1 MKNKKGFT
9 LIELI
14 VVIAILGILALFL
27 VPSFI
32 GYADDAQKATCDAN
46 RHLIERSYKFYKVK
60 NEDVVLSDYIDGDG
74 SEYQGSQCPSNGTYS
89 YDDENEKVLCS
100 IHGGEN
106 DEISDSDTPSD
117 EPEETKATIP
127 GTDLEID
134 YSKVISTTK
143 NANIN
148 KNYPAGTIFE
158 FKDEKNGTTEYY
170 IWKNFGTVYDFN
182 NSNWGLI
189 KITDEKATVVN
200 GTSQSAL
207 NNALGN
213 NRSKGVKVKYNDKY
227 YISIENIDKNY
238 PQLPGTGSH
247 WLEIK

>member
-46 RHLIERSYKFYKVK
+46 RHLIERSYKFYKVR
-60 NEDVVLSDYIDGDG
+60 NEDVLLSAYINGDG
-74 SEYQGSQCPSNGTYS
+74 SEYQGSQCPSKGTYS
-89 YDDENEKVLCS
+89 YDDDNGKVLCS
-100 IHGGEN
+100 IHGEAD
-106 DEISDSDTPSD
+106 DEISDSDIPSD
-117 EPEETKATIP
+117 EPEETKDKIP
-127 GTDLEID
+127 GTDLDVNQNIITIKNGGKLNYGLDKGTIIKIDKDGTID
-134 YSKVISTTK
+134 YYIVKTRIGNGNPISVS
-143 NANIN
+143 N
-148 KNYPAGTIFE
+148 K
-158 FKDEKNGTTEYY
+158 D
-170 IWKNFGTVYDFN
+170 
-182 NSNWGLI
+182 LI

-200 GTSQSAL
+200 GNSESAL

-213 NRSKGVKVKYNDKY
+213 NRSIGVKVKYNDKY
-227 YISIENIDKNY
+227 YISIENIDKNE
-238 PQLPGTGSH
+238 PQLPGTGDH

>member
-89 YDDENEKVLCS
+89 YDNANEKVLCS

-106 DEISDSDTPSD
+106 DKISDSDTPSD
-117 EPEETKATIP
+117 EPEEIKATIP

-134 YSKVISTTK
+134 YSKVISTTPY
-143 NANIN
+143 ANISN
-148 KNYPAGTIFE
+148 SYAGGTIFE
-158 FKDEKNGTTEYY
+158 IKDEAKGTTEYY
-170 IWKNFGTVYDFN
+170 ILKTQDWVGTFSTDKGKFV
-182 NSNWGLI
+182 
-189 KITDEKATVVN
+189 KITDDKAIEAN
-200 GTSQSAL
+200 GTGE
-207 NNALGN
+207 NAIKNAFPNGI
-213 NRSKGVKVKYNDKY
+213 KVGDKILYDGKY
-227 YISIENIDKNY
+227 YICRQDSNDKK
-238 PQLPGTGSH
+238 PIPGTGDYE

>member
-1 MKNKKGFT
+1 MINKKGFT

-46 RHLIERSYKFYKVK
+46 RHLIERSYKFYKIS
-60 NEDVVLSDYIDGDG
+60 NENVSLSAYINGDG
-74 SEYQGSQCPSNGTYS
+74 SEYQGSQCPSKGTYS
-89 YDDENEKVLCS
+89 YDDDNGKVLCS
-100 IHGGEN
+100 IHGGAD
-106 DEISDSDTPSD
+106 DETSDSDIPSD
-117 EPEETKATIP
+117 EPEEKKPTIP

-134 YSKVISTTK
+134 YSKVISRTK

-170 IWKNFGTVYDFN
+170 IWKNTGTVYDFN

-189 KITDEKATVVN
+189 KITDEKAVEAKGTGGNAVKTAFPN
-200 GTSQSAL
+200 GIKEGDKIL
-207 NNALGN
+207 YDG
-213 NRSKGVKVKYNDKY
+213 KY
-227 YISIENIDKNY
+227 YICRQDVYGEHPI
-238 PQLPGTGSH
+238 PGERYT

>member
-1 MKNKKGFT
+1 MMKNKKGFT

-14 VVIAILGILALFL
+14 VVIAILGILALLL

-60 NEDVVLSDYIDGDG
+60 NEDVVLSVYINGDG
-74 SEYQGSQCPSNGTYS
+74 LEYQGSHCPSKGTYS
-89 YDDENEKVLCS
+89 YDDVNGKVLCS
-100 IHGGEN
+100 IHGIAD
-106 DEISDSDTPSD
+106 DETNDSDTPSD

-143 NANIN
+143 NANIGN
-148 KNYPAGTIFE
+148 FYPGGTIFE
-158 FKDEKNGTTEYY
+158 FKDDANGTTEYY
-170 IWKNFGTVYDFN
+170 ILKTRDWIGSFSTDKGKFV
-182 NSNWGLI
+182 
-189 KITDEKATVVN
+189 KITDEKAIVVN
-200 GTSQSAL
+200 GTGQNAIKNVFPNGISVGEKIL
-207 NNALGN
+207 YNN
-213 NRSKGVKVKYNDKY
+213 KY
-227 YISIENIDKNY
+227 YICREAVSGWTAV
-238 PQLPGTGSH
+238 PGQHTH

>member
-74 SEYQGSQCPSNGTYS
+74 SEYQGSQCPSKGTYS

-100 IHGGEN
+100 IHGGKN

-117 EPEETKATIP
+117 EPEEIKATIP

-134 YSKVISTTK
+134 PNVITIK
-143 NANIN
+143 NGASIN
-148 KNYPAGTIFE
+148 DRLEKGTII
-158 FKDEKNGTTEYY
+158 KIDNNGDLGYY
-170 IWKNFGTVYDFN
+170 IVKTIIGKHDPINIYRND
-182 NSNWGLI
+182 LI
-189 KITDEKATVVN
+189 KLTEEKAIVIEGDDVK
-200 GTSQSAL
+200 SIAA
-207 NNALGN
+207 ALGDNPKEGIKIRYN
-213 NRSKGVKVKYNDKY
+213 NKY
-227 YISIENIDKNY
+227 YISTMSGYWNSNPENKNDTY
-238 PQLPGTGSH
+238 

>member
-74 SEYQGSQCPSNGTYS
+74 SEYQGSQCPSKGTYS
-89 YDDENEKVLCS
+89 YDNANEKVLCS
-100 IHGGEN
+100 IHGEEN

-134 YSKVISTTK
+134 PNVITIK
-143 NANIN
+143 NGG
-148 KNYPAGTIFE
+148 KLNYGLDRGTIIKIDKDGVIDYYMVITTVG
-158 FKDEKNGTTEYY
+158 KDEPIKYTRNDL
-170 IWKNFGTVYDFN
+170 V
-182 NSNWGLI
+182 
-189 KITDEKATVVN
+189 KITDEKAIVIHGTGNDAIQNAFPN
-200 GTSQSAL
+200 GI
-207 NNALGN
+207 N
-213 NRSKGVKVKYNDKY
+213 KGDKIFYENKY
-227 YISIENIDKNY
+227 YICGEKQSGWT
-238 PQLPGTGSH
+238 PAPSPGVFA
-247 WLEIK
+247 WIEIK

>member
-60 NEDVVLSDYIDGDG
+60 NEGVVLSDYIDGDG

-89 YDDENEKVLCS
+89 YDNANEKVLCS

-127 GTDLEID
+127 GTDIEID
-134 YSKVISTTK
+134 PNVITIK
-143 NANIN
+143 NGGTL
-148 KNYPAGTIFE
+148 NYGLDRGTIIKID
-158 FKDEKNGTTEYY
+158 KDGVIDYY
-170 IWKNFGTVYDFN
+170 IVKTRIGNGNPISVN
-182 NSNWGLI
+182 NNDLI
-189 KITDEKATVVN
+189 KITDDETIVVDGTGKIAIENVFPN
-200 GTSQSAL
+200 GIKKSDKIVYD
-207 NNALGN
+207 N
-213 NRSKGVKVKYNDKY
+213 KY
-227 YISIENIDKNY
+227 YISGENVKGWVAV
-238 PQLPGTGSH
+238 PGVH
-247 WLEIK
+247 DLWVEIK

>member
-46 RHLIERSYKFYKVK
+46 RHLIERSYKFYKVR
-60 NEDVVLSDYIDGDG
+60 NEDVSLSAYINGDG
-74 SEYQGSQCPSNGTYS
+74 SEYQGSQCPSKGTYS
-89 YDDENEKVLCS
+89 YDDDNGKVLCS
-100 IHGGEN
+100 IHGGAD
-106 DEISDSDTPSD
+106 DETNDSDIPSD
-117 EPEETKATIP
+117 EPEETKDKIP

-143 NANIN
+143 NATI
-148 KNYPAGTIFE
+148 KKHYPGGTIFE
-158 FKDEKNGTTEYY
+158 IKDEANGTTEYY
-170 IWKNFGTVYDFN
+170 IWKDEGWVDSFST
-182 NSNWGLI
+182 SKWGLI
-189 KITDEKATVVN
+189 KITDEKAIVVN
-200 GTSQSAL
+200 GIGQ
-207 NNALGN
+207 NAIKNTLG
-213 NRSKGVKVKYNDKY
+213 SKIKKGDKILYDGKY
-227 YISIENIDKNY
+227 YICRQDVYGEHPI
-238 PQLPGTGSH
+238 PGERYT

>member
-60 NEDVVLSDYIDGDG
+60 NEDVKLSDYIIGDG
-74 SEYQGSQCPSNGTYS
+74 SEYQGSQCPSKGTYS
-89 YDDENEKVLCS
+89 YDDLNGKVLCS
-100 IHGGEN
+100 IHGGAD
-106 DEISDSDTPSD
+106 DETSDSDTPSD
-117 EPEETKATIP
+117 KPEETKATIP

-134 YSKVISTTK
+134 YEKVISTTK
-143 NANIN
+143 NEKIG
-148 KNYPAGTIFE
+148 KSYPEGTIFE
-158 FKDEKNGTTEYY
+158 IKDESNGTTEYY
-170 IWKNFGTVYDFN
+170 IWKNPGWVESFN
-182 NSNWGLI
+182 DSKWGLI
-189 KITDEKATVVN
+189 KLTDEKATIVN
-200 GTSQSAL
+200 GNSQSAL
-207 NNALGN
+207 NDALGN
-213 NRSKGVKVKYNDKY
+213 NRSIGVKIKYNDKY
-227 YISIENIDKNY
+227 YISIENIDKNK
-238 PQLPGTGSH
+238 PQLPGTGQH

>member
-60 NEDVVLSDYIDGDG
+60 NEDVKLSDYIIGDG
-74 SEYQGSQCPSNGTYS
+74 SEYQGSQCPSKGTYS
-89 YDDENEKVLCS
+89 YDDVNGKVICS
-100 IHGGEN
+100 IHGGAD
-106 DEISDSDTPSD
+106 DETSDSDTPSD
-117 EPEETKATIP
+117 KPEETKATIP

-134 YSKVISTTK
+134 YEKVISTTQ
-143 NANIN
+143 NATI
-148 KNYPAGTIFE
+148 KQSYPGGTIFE
-158 FKDEKNGTTEYY
+158 IKDEANDSTEYY
-170 IWKNFGTVYDFN
+170 ILKTQDWIENFSTDKGKF
-182 NSNWGLI
+182 I
-189 KITDEKATVVN
+189 KITDQKAIVVN
-200 GTSQSAL
+200 GKGQDAIK
-207 NNALGN
+207 NALGSKINVGDKILYN
-213 NRSKGVKVKYNDKY
+213 NKY
-227 YISIENIDKNY
+227 YICCEKVSGWTPVPEEHF
-238 PQLPGTGSH
+238 Q